1 MYIILIKQWTEIS
14 NIDIII
20 HLIVDDPFTNVKK
33 YNPLLEDELKK
44 YKLEQYTDVLIALMQ
59 QESRG
64 KGGDPM
70 QSSEAAGLAPNEI
83 EDPKE
88 SIIQGVK
95 HFHRVFTYGKE
106 KKVDFPTIIQSYNMG
121 IGLY

>member
-1 MYIILIKQWTEIS
+1 M
-14 NIDIII
+14 
-20 HLIVDDPFTNVKK
+20 
-33 YNPLLEDELKK
+33 KK

-95 HFHRVFTYGKE
+95 HFNRVFTYGR
-106 KKVDFPTIIQSYNMG
+106 KKRLIFQRLFNRIIWELDILPILPNMVG
-121 IGLY
+121 NILKN